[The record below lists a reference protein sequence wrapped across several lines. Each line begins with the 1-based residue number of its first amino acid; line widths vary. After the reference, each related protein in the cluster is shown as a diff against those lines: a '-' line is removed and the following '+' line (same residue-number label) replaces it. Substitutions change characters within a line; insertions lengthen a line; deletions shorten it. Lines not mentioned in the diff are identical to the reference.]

1 MKKLILL
8 STALFLLGSCA
19 TILRGSK
26 TNEIVKI
33 SGTPEDA
40 NIYVNNKLVGKSPLN
55 YEVKKRKEHTVR
67 IEKEGYKDIN
77 TSIDTK
83 LNYLWSGISVVGN
96 IITMEI
102 GTVVDYK
109 TGAINDIKTDKI
121 DYKLE
126 LDSLNNT
133 IIDDK
138 SIKNT
143 TSTKSLSSVIENEKI
158 ISPAVRIRTNS
169 KEYILKYKAA
179 ITVTTKGGLKV
190 ASHIIEITPT
200 YMTLKNNNTK
210 IYYTDI
216 AKIKMF
222 STRRWIYATMLGAIP
237 WAISAK
243 TAKVNT
249 SNCNKKI
256 VEIKVVNHFDRV
268 EYGKSSC
275 K

>member
-1 MKKLILL
+1 MKKIILL
-8 STALFLLGSCA
+8 SSTLFLLGSCA
-19 TILRGSK
+19 TMIRGSK
-26 TNEIVKI
+26 TSEIVKI
-33 SGTPEDA
+33 SGTPKDA
-40 NIYVNNKLVGKSPLN
+40 NIYVNNELVGKSPLN

-67 IEKEGYKDIN
+67 IEKAGYKDVN

-83 LNYLWSGISVVGN
+83 LNYLWSGISLVGN
-96 IITMEI
+96 IITMEV

-109 TGAINDIKTDKI
+109 TGAIKDIKTDII

-138 SIKNT
+138 SSKNSS
-143 TSTKSLSSVIENEKI
+143 STKSLSSVNENEKI
-158 ISPAVRIRTNS
+158 ISPAVRIRTMS
-169 KEYILKYKAA
+169 KEYILKYRAA
-179 ITVTTKGGLKV
+179 VTVTTKGGLKV
-190 ASHIIEITPT
+190 ASNIIEITPS
-200 YMTLKNNNTK
+200 YMTLEKNNTK

-222 STRRWIYATMLGAIP
+222 SSRRWIYATMIGAIP
-237 WAISAK
+237 WAISANSVK
-243 TAKVNT
+243 MNT

-268 EYGKSSC
+268 EYGKTIC

>member
-1 MKKLILL
+1 MKKLVLL
-8 STALFLLGSCA
+8 STTLFLLGSCA
-19 TILRGSK
+19 TMLRGGK
-26 TNEIVKI
+26 TSEIVKI
-33 SGTPEDA
+33 SGTPKDA
-40 NIYVNNKLVGKSPLN
+40 NIYVNNELVGKSPLN

-67 IEKEGYKDIN
+67 IEKAGYKDVN

-83 LNYLWSGISVVGN
+83 LNYLWSGISLVGN
-96 IITMEI
+96 IISMEV

-126 LDSLNNT
+126 LDSLNT
-133 IIDDK
+133 IIEDK
-138 SIKNT
+138 LTKNNS
-143 TSTKSLSSVIENEKI
+143 STKSLSSVIENEKI
-158 ISPAVRIRTNS
+158 ISPAVRIRTMS
-169 KEYILKYKAA
+169 KEYILKYRAA
-179 ITVTTKGGLKV
+179 VTVTTKGGLKV
-190 ASHIIEITPT
+190 ASNIIEITPS
-200 YMTLKNNNTK
+200 YITLEKNKTK

-222 STRRWIYATMLGAIP
+222 SSRRWIYATILGAIP

-243 TAKVNT
+243 SVKMNT

-268 EYGKSSC
+268 EYGKSIC